1 MGKGKIASQV
11 AHASVSSFYEV
22 LQKNKEMAERWIK
35 EGQKK
40 VVLKVKDIDELMK
53 IYEEAKKQQLNVA
66 IIADRGLTQIPEG
79 TITCIGIGPDFSEK
93 IDRVT
98 AHLKLL

>member
-1 MGKGKIASQV
+1 MDNELKQVIIVRSDIKMGKGKIASQV

-40 VVLKVKDIDELMK
+40 VVLKRYRQSKGNDRTTVKISRTFQEVR
-53 IYEEAKKQQLNVA
+53 N
-66 IIADRGLTQIPEG
+66 R
-79 TITCIGIGPDFSEK
+79 SS
-93 IDRVT
+93 
-98 AHLKLL
+98 